1 MNSRTDSDPLNS
13 SSRNEQRTI
22 SLLFDD
28 QVARTPG
35 ATAIVFAGQE
45 LTYRQLDQRVSL
57 LARDLQSI
65 GVAQESLVAIFMDRS
80 LSMVIGMLAIL
91 KAGGAYVPLDPTYPA
106 ERTALVI
113 DDCKAAVVLTTDR
126 VRDRLPA
133 VAARVHSLPEQPA
146 PITHLPL
153 DLPQSHATD
162 VNLAYVIYT
171 SGSTGKPKGVMVEHR
186 NVLSFFAAMDRVLG
200 TEPGV
205 WLAVTSISFDISILE
220 LLWPLTRGF
229 KVVIESEEGLHTI
242 AKEIVRHGITH
253 FQSTPSLA
261 RMLATDQ
268 NSLAALGSVK
278 TLLLGGE
285 ALPASLVSTLRS
297 VVRGQIFNMYGP
309 TETTIWSTAFRV
321 PDSDGLGTAIP
332 IGQPLANTRAYIL
345 DPQLRPVP
353 AGQPGELFLGGEGV
367 ARGYWERSELTAE
380 RFLPDEF
387 ANQGRMYG
395 TGDVARVLPDGNLE
409 FLGRTDF
416 QVKLRGYRIE
426 LGEIEAI
433 LEQNAM
439 VRQAVV
445 VVREDR
451 TGDKRLVAYVVP
463 VGENFLTPTALR
475 TAPKSKLPAHAVP
488 SHFVFLERLPLT
500 PNGKIDRNA
509 LPDVVRESGNGT
521 APSANSELPRDD
533 IERQIVKAWS
543 EVLGVEHVGL
553 DENIFD
559 LGATSLMVPE
569 VQIEL
574 QRRLHREIP
583 LIDLFE
589 FHTVSTL
596 AAHLRGDFVAPRDSN
611 LRTTPPR
618 ARNSEGR
625 R

>member
-22 SLLFDD
+22 SLLFDE

-65 GVAQESLVAIFMDRS
+65 GVAQESLVGIFMDRS

-146 PITHLPL
+146 PITNLPL
-153 DLPQSHATD
+153 DLPQSHATG

-229 KVVIESEEGLHTI
+229 KVVIESEEGIHTI

-285 ALPASLVSTLRS
+285 ALPASLVSTLRG

-321 PDSDGLGTAIP
+321 PDSDDLGTSIP
-332 IGQPLANTRAYIL
+332 IGQPLVNTLAYIL

-353 AGQPGELFLGGEGV
+353 AGEPGELFLGGEGV

-387 ANQGRMYG
+387 ANLGRMYG

-445 VVREDR
+445 VAREDR

-475 TAPKSKLPAHAVP
+475 TA
-488 SHFVFLERLPLT
+488 LEVEITRTRGALAFRLSRALASDT
-500 PNGKIDRNA
+500 KRQDRSQCIA
-509 LPDVVRESGNGT
+509 
-521 APSANSELPRDD
+521 
-533 IERQIVKAWS
+533 
-543 EVLGVEHVGL
+543 
-553 DENIFD
+553 
-559 LGATSLMVPE
+559 
-569 VQIEL
+569 
-574 QRRLHREIP
+574 
-583 LIDLFE
+583 
-589 FHTVSTL
+589 
-596 AAHLRGDFVAPRDSN
+596 
-611 LRTTPPR
+611 
-618 ARNSEGR
+618 
-625 R
+625 